1 MKNIVGFAIFTLLLW
16 SGSLSFSQNYEGGI
30 KQVDN
35 SNGLITY
42 EIKLV
47 TLTTEAL
54 GDQLDNLF
62 MQKEGF
68 VSAKSS
74 VEDRI
79 CTVVA
84 LYPLRKNEIADIVDF
99 AGFEVAKSFT
109 E

>member
-1 MKNIVGFAIFTLLLW
+1 MKNIVGFAILIILLCT
-16 SGSLSFSQNYEGGI
+16 GSSSYSQNYEGGI
-30 KQVDN
+30 RQVDN
-35 SNGLITY
+35 SNGLVTY

-47 TLTTEAL
+47 TLTTEAM
-54 GDQLDNLF
+54 GEQLDHLF

-68 VSAKSS
+68 VSAESS

-84 LYPLRKNEIADIVDF
+84 LHPLRKNEIADIVDF